1 MEGLIEAIKS
11 NDLVAARKLFA
22 EAMAART
29 IDLIKEEKIAIA
41 RNFLIE
47 GEEPEDEEVEIL
59 SAEKELADM
68 DGQFS
73 SDMISDEDLN
83 DTMQVH
89 GGDDDEDLNLDS
101 DAADIDFDDDVD
113 LGDDALDDGMD
124 DDDL

>member
-47 GEEPEDEEVEIL
+47 GEEPEDE
-59 SAEKELADM
+59 
-68 DGQFS
+68 
-73 SDMISDEDLN
+73 
-83 DTMQVH
+83 
-89 GGDDDEDLNLDS
+89 DDDEDDDKDDKKDKDS
-101 DAADIDFDDDVD
+101 DEDEDDE
-113 LGDDALDDGMD
+113 
-124 DDDL
+124 

>member
-47 GEEPEDEEVEIL
+47 GEEPEDE
-59 SAEKELADM
+59 D
-68 DGQFS
+68 
-73 SDMISDEDLN
+73 DE
-83 DTMQVH
+83 
-89 GGDDDEDLNLDS
+89 DDDEDSDDKDDKKDKDS
-101 DAADIDFDDDVD
+101 DEDDEDE
-113 LGDDALDDGMD
+113 DDE
-124 DDDL
+124 

>member
-47 GEEPEDEEVEIL
+47 GEEPEDE
-59 SAEKELADM
+59 
-68 DGQFS
+68 
-73 SDMISDEDLN
+73 
-83 DTMQVH
+83 
-89 GGDDDEDLNLDS
+89 DDDEDEDGDDKKDKDS
-101 DAADIDFDDDVD
+101 DEDDEDE
-113 LGDDALDDGMD
+113 DDE
-124 DDDL
+124 

>member
-47 GEEPEDEEVEIL
+47 GEEP
-59 SAEKELADM
+59 
-68 DGQFS
+68 
-73 SDMISDEDLN
+73 
-83 DTMQVH
+83 
-89 GGDDDEDLNLDS
+89 DDEDDE
-101 DAADIDFDDDVD
+101 
-113 LGDDALDDGMD
+113 
-124 DDDL
+124 

>member
-47 GEEPEDEEVEIL
+47 GEEPDDEDDEDE
-59 SAEKELADM
+59 
-68 DGQFS
+68 DG
-73 SDMISDEDLN
+73 DDKKDKDSDED
-83 DTMQVH
+83 DE
-89 GGDDDEDLNLDS
+89 DEDDE
-101 DAADIDFDDDVD
+101 
-113 LGDDALDDGMD
+113 
-124 DDDL
+124 

>member
-47 GEEPEDEEVEIL
+47 GEEPED
-59 SAEKELADM
+59 D
-68 DGQFS
+68 
-73 SDMISDEDLN
+73 
-83 DTMQVH
+83 
-89 GGDDDEDLNLDS
+89 DDDEDDKK
-101 DAADIDFDDDVD
+101 DEDDEDE
-113 LGDDALDDGMD
+113 DDE
-124 DDDL
+124 

>member
-47 GEEPEDEEVEIL
+47 GEEPDDEDDEDEDDDEE
-59 SAEKELADM
+59 SEDKD
-68 DGQFS
+68 DKK
-73 SDMISDEDLN
+73 DKDSDED
-83 DTMQVH
+83 DE
-89 GGDDDEDLNLDS
+89 DEDDE
-101 DAADIDFDDDVD
+101 
-113 LGDDALDDGMD
+113 
-124 DDDL
+124 

>member
-47 GEEPEDEEVEIL
+47 GEEPEDE
-59 SAEKELADM
+59 
-68 DGQFS
+68 
-73 SDMISDEDLN
+73 
-83 DTMQVH
+83 
-89 GGDDDEDLNLDS
+89 DDDEDGDDEDDKKDKDS
-101 DAADIDFDDDVD
+101 DEDDEDED
-113 LGDDALDDGMD
+113 NE
-124 DDDL
+124 

>member
-47 GEEPEDEEVEIL
+47 GEEPEDE
-59 SAEKELADM
+59 
-68 DGQFS
+68 
-73 SDMISDEDLN
+73 
-83 DTMQVH
+83 
-89 GGDDDEDLNLDS
+89 DDDEDEDS
-101 DAADIDFDDDVD
+101 DDKDEDSDEDEDDE
-113 LGDDALDDGMD
+113 
-124 DDDL
+124 

>member
-47 GEEPEDEEVEIL
+47 GEEPEDE
-59 SAEKELADM
+59 
-68 DGQFS
+68 DG
-73 SDMISDEDLN
+73 DDKDDKKDKDSDED
-83 DTMQVH
+83 DE
-89 GGDDDEDLNLDS
+89 DEDDE
-101 DAADIDFDDDVD
+101 
-113 LGDDALDDGMD
+113 
-124 DDDL
+124 

>member
-47 GEEPEDEEVEIL
+47 GEEPEDE
-59 SAEKELADM
+59 
-68 DGQFS
+68 
-73 SDMISDEDLN
+73 
-83 DTMQVH
+83 
-89 GGDDDEDLNLDS
+89 DDDEDGDDKDDKKDKDS
-101 DAADIDFDDDVD
+101 DEDDE
-113 LGDDALDDGMD
+113 DDE
-124 DDDL
+124 

>member
-47 GEEPEDEEVEIL
+47 GEEPEDE
-59 SAEKELADM
+59 
-68 DGQFS
+68 
-73 SDMISDEDLN
+73 
-83 DTMQVH
+83 
-89 GGDDDEDLNLDS
+89 DDDEDSDDKDDKKDKDS
-101 DAADIDFDDDVD
+101 DEDEDDE
-113 LGDDALDDGMD
+113 
-124 DDDL
+124 

>member
-47 GEEPEDEEVEIL
+47 GEEPDDE
-59 SAEKELADM
+59 
-68 DGQFS
+68 
-73 SDMISDEDLN
+73 
-83 DTMQVH
+83 
-89 GGDDDEDLNLDS
+89 DDDEDSDDKDDKKDKDS
-101 DAADIDFDDDVD
+101 DEDDEDE
-113 LGDDALDDGMD
+113 DDE
-124 DDDL
+124 

>member
-47 GEEPEDEEVEIL
+47 GEEPEDE
-59 SAEKELADM
+59 
-68 DGQFS
+68 
-73 SDMISDEDLN
+73 
-83 DTMQVH
+83 
-89 GGDDDEDLNLDS
+89 DDDEDGDDKDDKKDKDS
-101 DAADIDFDDDVD
+101 DDEDEDDE
-113 LGDDALDDGMD
+113 
-124 DDDL
+124 

>member
-47 GEEPEDEEVEIL
+47 GEEPEDE
-59 SAEKELADM
+59 
-68 DGQFS
+68 
-73 SDMISDEDLN
+73 
-83 DTMQVH
+83 
-89 GGDDDEDLNLDS
+89 DDDEDGDDKDDKKDKDS
-101 DAADIDFDDDVD
+101 DEDDE
-113 LGDDALDDGMD
+113 
-124 DDDL
+124 

>member
-47 GEEPEDEEVEIL
+47 GEEPEDEDE
-59 SAEKELADM
+59 D
-68 DGQFS
+68 
-73 SDMISDEDLN
+73 SDDDKDDKKDKDSDED
-83 DTMQVH
+83 DE
-89 GGDDDEDLNLDS
+89 DEDDE
-101 DAADIDFDDDVD
+101 
-113 LGDDALDDGMD
+113 
-124 DDDL
+124 

>member
-47 GEEPEDEEVEIL
+47 GEEPEDEEDDE
-59 SAEKELADM
+59 
-68 DGQFS
+68 DG
-73 SDMISDEDLN
+73 DDKDDKKDKDSDED
-83 DTMQVH
+83 DEDE
-89 GGDDDEDLNLDS
+89 DDD
-101 DAADIDFDDDVD
+101 
-113 LGDDALDDGMD
+113 
-124 DDDL
+124 